1 MQEFTTMRIRS
12 ASSLILAALLA
23 LSVGAIP
30 AALAQPPVVTAPP
43 TLGAPAPSGVY
54 YEIFV
59 RSFYDTNGDGIGD
72 LNGVTAKLPYLKA
85 LGVSGIW
92 LMPIFPSPS

>member
-1 MQEFTTMRIRS
+1 MAAS
-12 ASSLILAALLA
+12 AVAQAPALTPATARA
-23 LSVGAIP
+23 LGP
-30 AALAQPPVVTAPP
+30 A
-43 TLGAPAPSGVY
+43 APSGVY

-72 LNGVTAKLPYLKA
+72 LDGVTKKLPYLES

-92 LMPIFPSPS
+92 LIPIFPSPSYHGYDITHYRAI